1 MYEFFLFVL
10 IICSAVWG
18 SAFVF
23 TLVGRLS
30 KRVEPGNQEALIAV
44 LREEMESLTG
54 RLGRVEDELDFYKRL
69 QAPDEPEVSLLREI
83 PGDPES

>member
-30 KRVEPGNQEALIAV
+30 KRVEPGNQDALIGV
-44 LREEMESLTG
+44 LREEVESLSG
-54 RLGRVEDELDFYKRL
+54 RLGRVEEELDFYKRL
-69 QAPDEPEVSLLREI
+69 KAPEEPRVSLPKETSE
-83 PGDPES
+83 GPES